1 MDVWDTRAAQAY
13 GQTLNH
19 AGGAP
24 TARRPRF
31 RLTAALLAVWYVCS
45 ACFTYVPAPQAPAPQ
60 APAPGRD
67 LSLEL
72 TDTGRVAHASALG
85 PGILRVAG
93 TLRAME
99 GDRYVIDVT
108 SVQPLRGQELPVTGV
123 RVTLAPSD
131 VTGARVRTLSRRRTV
146 LVVGAAV
153 VTVVVF
159 FVTKGFRAGS
169 TPPDGSRSGGGPDQ

>member
-1 MDVWDTRAAQAY
+1 MGVWNTRAAPAHDW
-13 GQTLNH
+13 TLHH

-45 ACFTYVPAPQAPAPQ
+45 ACFTYVPAPQAPAP
-60 APAPGRD
+60 GRD

-72 TDTGRVAHASALG
+72 TDTGRVAHARALG

-93 TLRAME
+93 KLRGME
-99 GDRYVIDVT
+99 GDRYVVDVT
-108 SVQPLRGQELPVTGV
+108 AVQPLRGLELPVTGV
-123 RVTLAPSD
+123 RVTLGPSD
-131 VTGARVRTLSRRRTV
+131 VTGARVRTLSRTRTV

-169 TPPDGSRSGGGPDQ
+169 TPPDGSGKGGGPNQ